1 MSSNGMPYV
10 SVARLLTPNGCTMT
24 DLTSASL
31 AHWRDNP
38 IAFIEQCLND
48 PETKKPIRLL
58 DAERRF
64 LAHAFKL
71 DDDGRLLYP
80 EQVYSCPKKSG
91 KTTYAAIH
99 TLIMILLFAGAYP
112 EATCCANDQEQATA
126 RVFPMIRRI

>member
-1 MSSNGMPYV
+1 
-10 SVARLLTPNGCTMT
+10 MT
-24 DLTSASL
+24 DTLNTVS
-31 AHWRDNP
+31 HWRANP

-48 PETKKPIRLL
+48 PETKKPFHLL

-64 LAHAFKL
+64 LEHAFKL

-99 TLIMILLFAGAYP
+99 TLIMILLFGGAYP
-112 EATCCANDQEQATA
+112 EATLCANDQEQAQGLE
-126 RVFPMIRRI
+126 RVREQRKHFRQHVGLG